1 MRRVAYGFWV
11 LLAWIRGL
19 APSTWRARA
28 MLKGPTCT
36 TGLNGPGDD
45 KTRYALYR
53 KHHWRP
59 LIYRWSH
66 GSVSRTFRVVEEG
79 QSNEPG
85 PN

>member
-1 MRRVAYGFWV
+1 
-11 LLAWIRGL
+11 
-19 APSTWRARA
+19 

-59 LIYRWSH
+59 LIYRWSY

-79 QSNEPG
+79 VRNEPYAG
-85 PN
+85 KMVRRVCPRIRHRRWG

>member
-1 MRRVAYGFWV
+1 
-11 LLAWIRGL
+11 
-19 APSTWRARA
+19 

-79 QSNEPG
+79 ESK
-85 PN
+85 